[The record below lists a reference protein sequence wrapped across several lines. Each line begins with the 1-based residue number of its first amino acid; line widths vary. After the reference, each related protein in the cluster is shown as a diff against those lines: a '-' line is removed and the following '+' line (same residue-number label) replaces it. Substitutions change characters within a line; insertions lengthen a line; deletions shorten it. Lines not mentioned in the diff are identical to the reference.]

1 MSEVLEFRAL
11 GLRPGLIKDAILQ
24 KCREA
29 RFQDD
34 YSQEMAEA
42 LQRVCDEYSLTAPIL
57 RLAIDGPENWQHEAV
72 ESVVRAAPHTVRDQL
87 VVGAV
92 GALVLLYCYLKPPPR
107 EAGQLV
113 RLGPTEAGRK
123 MRGVGGVPKVELRS
137 PRPNQREPV

>member
-1 MSEVLEFRAL
+1 MSEVLQFRAL

-29 RFQDD
+29 HLQDD

-42 LQRVCDEYSLTAPIL
+42 LQRVCDEYSPTAPIL

-72 ESVVRAAPHTVRDQL
+72 ELVVRAATLTVRDQL

-92 GALVLLYCYLKPPPR
+92 GALVSVYCDLKPPPS

-113 RLGPTEAGRK
+113 CLGPTEAGRK
-123 MRGVGGVPKVELRS
+123 RGAVGWVPKVGLRS
-137 PRPNQREPV
+137 PRPNQRQPV